1 MPAAESPRV
10 CVYCG
15 SSPAC
20 DAGFLEGARRL
31 GRALA
36 DAGIGVIYGGGGIGS
51 MGELAEGVL
60 EQGGKITGV
69 IPRFMIELEWA
80 HSRLEELQVV
90 EDMRTR
96 KHLMLEGSTA
106 AIALPGGCGTFE
118 ELMEAITL
126 KRLGIYLQ
134 PIVLVNQRGY
144 FDPLIAMLERA
155 AAENFMADKHLQMWT
170 VVDEP
175 EDVPA
180 AIADAPAW
188 DADARRFANLRD
200 QA

>member
-1 MPAAESPRV
+1 MPAAASPRV

-20 DAGFLEGARRL
+20 DAAFLEGARRL
-31 GRALA
+31 GRVLA
-36 DAGIGVIYGGGGIGS
+36 DAGIGVVYGGGGIGS

-60 EQGGKITGV
+60 ERGGKITGV

-96 KHLMLEGSTA
+96 KHLMLEGSAA

-144 FDPLIAMLERA
+144 FDPLITMLERA
-155 AAENFMADKHLQMWT
+155 AAEHFMADKHLQMWT

-175 EDVPA
+175 EDAPA